1 MTPVGCPP
9 RPMPS
14 ATSPGGERPAA
25 PRRRPTAAT
34 GHRRRGRRRR
44 RSWPSPSP
52 VPGVAS
58 IGLGVVRP
66 GSSVRHR
73 PCNFGPPAPAP
84 TVSAS
89 LVTAWVTRM
98 RRRPRPGPFA
108 PDNRTSVPSVS
119 LVSAGPSGAK
129 PPTGLAGLKA
139 QRGARTGPVS
149 APPGIDV
156 LPGRPATLCGSR
168 TETTRGP
175 VARAN
180 RTGRG
185 TCRCGQSGRRGDHG
199 LSENSA
205 LLRYQDFN
213 RIQAASRVITAPAR
227 LRPSP

>member
-1 MTPVGCPP
+1 
-9 RPMPS
+9 
-14 ATSPGGERPAA
+14 
-25 PRRRPTAAT
+25 
-34 GHRRRGRRRR
+34 
-44 RSWPSPSP
+44 
-52 VPGVAS
+52 VAS

-108 PDNRTSVPSVS
+108 PDNRTPVPSVS

-156 LPGRPATLCGSR
+156 PPRAPRDVVREPDRNDAGPRCSCQQNGTWHVPLRPKRPPRRPWTFGELSSAPLSGLQSDPGRVTSNHCAS
-168 TETTRGP
+168 EASA
-175 VARAN
+175 V
-180 RTGRG
+180 
-185 TCRCGQSGRRGDHG
+185 SVMS
-199 LSENSA
+199 LS
-205 LLRYQDFN
+205 
-213 RIQAASRVITAPAR
+213 
-227 LRPSP
+227 